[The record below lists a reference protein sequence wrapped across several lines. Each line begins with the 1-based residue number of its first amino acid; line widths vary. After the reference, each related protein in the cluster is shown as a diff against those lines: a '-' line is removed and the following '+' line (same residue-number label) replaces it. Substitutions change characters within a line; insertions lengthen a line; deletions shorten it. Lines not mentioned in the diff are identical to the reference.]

1 VEWGNVRLILNGV
14 LSMKKEHLYRIT
26 LEQLDGA
33 SPETVSSRLQLDF
46 SNHDDI
52 FGIIDREGPGRFGSL
67 SAHDAALFIVGL
79 KLLGKVLME
88 NRKNELF
95 SAFSTHFVDFMK
107 KVKEDPSE
115 K

>member
-1 VEWGNVRLILNGV
+1 
-14 LSMKKEHLYRIT
+14 MKEHLYRVR

-33 SPETVSSRLQLDF
+33 SPETASRQLQLDF

-107 KVKEDPSE
+107 KVKKVSPE